1 MQLPNLKDAKI
12 EGKRVL
18 LRLDLDV
25 PVQNGVIKDDSRL
38 KAGLPTLE
46 FLLKSGAK
54 VIIAGH
60 LGRPTPLN
68 NESRIKNPFDFVQG
82 RQELSLKPV
91 ALWFAKKI
99 SNVHNS
105 SFIIHNSNLGGF
117 DGRKLTKNLFL
128 LENLRFYKGEEENP
142 STNSGQVFAKK
153 LAALADIYVNDAFA
167 VSHRNNA
174 SIVGVTKFLPHFA
187 GFQLQKEVEVL
198 SGILENPKRPLVVII
213 GGAKLET
220 KLPLVEKMHH
230 IADYVLVGGKL
241 AGDVKTLLK
250 VQHEKIKGRKSVL
263 LVADLNEEGIDI
275 TPKSAENF
283 LQIISLAKTAVWNGP
298 MGKIS
303 DSKSEIIKSEEGS
316 KKLAEGLIKSS
327 AYTVV
332 GGGDTVGFLDK
343 ICLLDN
349 FACMPKNRCFLSTG
363 GGAMLA
369 FLSGETLPGIEA
381 LLKVTVR

>member
-1 MQLPNLKDAKI
+1 MIKLPILNQAKI

-18 LRLDLDV
+18 VRLDLDV
-25 PVQNGVIKDDSRL
+25 PITYQKSKIKNQKYIEDDTRL

-46 FLLKSGAK
+46 FLLKNGAK

-60 LGRPTPLN
+60 LGRPRPKYQISN
-68 NESRIKNPFDFVQG
+68 IKYQKEEKEF
-82 RQELSLKPV
+82 SLYPV
-91 ALWFAKKI
+91 AEWFNKKLNHN
-99 SNVHNS
+99 SQFMLHNS
-105 SFIIHNSNLGGF
+105 SLGGF
-117 DGRKLTKNLFL
+117 AGWEIGQNIFL
-128 LENLRFYKGEEENP
+128 LENLRFYQGEEENDL
-142 STNSGQVFAKK
+142 QFAKN
-153 LAALADIYVNDAFA
+153 LANLADIYVNDAFA
-167 VSHRNNA
+167 VSHRDNA
-174 SIVGVTKFLPHFA
+174 SIVGVAKFLPHFA

-241 AGDVKTLLK
+241 AGDVKTLFQ

-263 LVADLNEEGIDI
+263 LVADLNDEGTDI

-283 LQIISLAKTAVWNGP
+283 LQIISLAKTVVWNGP
-298 MGKIS
+298 LGKIS

-316 KKLAEGLIKSS
+316 KKLAEGLVKSS
-327 AYTVV
+327 AYVVV

-343 ICLLDN
+343 ICLLDS
-349 FACMPKNRCFLSTG
+349 FACMPKSRCFLSTG

-369 FLSGETLPGIEA
+369 FLSGETLPGLEA
-381 LLKVTVR
+381 LKN